1 MTQKKITPKDIF
13 SDSYPK
19 LLKSLKSRIEKA
31 QIKAALSVNQEL
43 VKLYWDI
50 GKSIAEK
57 QKSEKWGSNVIDK
70 LGKDLQRAFPGIQGF
85 SRANIFKMRA
95 FYLAYEKVS
104 QAVRQFKNLPV
115 FSVPWGHN
123 VILVSKLKDTKK
135 RLWYAQQTIEN
146 GWSRS
151 VLEMWIENDLYKR
164 KGKAISNFKKTL
176 PSAQSDLVQQTLK
189 DPYCFDFLSIG
200 ESFRE
205 KEIEQGLVDH
215 IQKFLTEL
223 GTGFAFMG
231 RQYPFE
237 IEGETFYMDLL
248 FYHVK
253 LRCYVVIELKAK
265 EFDPRD
271 AGQMNFYLSAV
282 DDLMRHPDDQPSIGI
297 LLCKS
302 KKQFKV
308 EYALRD
314 IKKPIGVSGYETKIV
329 ESLPKNLKG
338 NLPTVKEI
346 EAELEEKKKR
356 SK

>member
-1 MTQKKITPKDIF
+1 
-13 SDSYPK
+13 
-19 LLKSLKSRIEKA
+19 
-31 QIKAALSVNQEL
+31 
-43 VKLYWDI
+43 
-50 GKSIAEK
+50 
-57 QKSEKWGSNVIDK
+57 
-70 LGKDLQRAFPGIQGF
+70 
-85 SRANIFKMRA
+85 MRA